1 MIQSFFAGNRK
12 KLAAK
17 LPIEHFIFSAF
28 LNLRIL
34 DGVQQLR
41 KVAILVRA
49 RTRKLICSLHAFSRA
64 QKTFEV

>member
-28 LNLRIL
+28 LNIRIL

-41 KVAILVRA
+41 KSSNPSSSTNEKANL
-49 RTRKLICSLHAFSRA
+49 
-64 QKTFEV
+64 